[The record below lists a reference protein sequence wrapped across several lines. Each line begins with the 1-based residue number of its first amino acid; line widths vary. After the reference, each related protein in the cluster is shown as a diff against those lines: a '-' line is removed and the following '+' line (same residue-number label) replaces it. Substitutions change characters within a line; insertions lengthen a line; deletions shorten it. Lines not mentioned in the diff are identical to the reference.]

1 FYSYFAVRDYRYMQ
15 RNTRAMVAMLFVGLA
30 IFSGLY
36 STQAMLPTFVEVLG
50 FTPTE
55 AALTVSAAT
64 GALALCIVPL
74 SILSERFGRGRLLVI
89 SAVLATILAFAVPL
103 VGENVLAI
111 IAVRALQ
118 GAVLA
123 GAPAVAMAWLS
134 EELDEDI
141 LPRAMGLYIAGNT
154 LGGIAGRLIPT
165 GLLDFTGW
173 RGALLDSA
181 AVSAIFAILFVI
193 LLPKQENFRPKKLH
207 FKAEIRAMINH
218 WRNLELG
225 LLFLFAFL
233 GMGAFVSMYNFITFR
248 LIHHFGLPVTL
259 TGLVFLMY
267 LAGTWSSARVGTIIN
282 KYGHGK
288 TFVVSAVLYALG
300 IVMTL
305 GPLPVLL
312 AGMFIFTAGFFAAH
326 STASGWVGQAAAT
339 NRAEASSMYLLCYY
353 AGSSAV
359 GAASGLVFEATSW
372 TGFIAFISC
381 FTVAV
386 IFIGAWLLKS
396 TSRVKEP
403 VAV

>member
-1 FYSYFAVRDYRYMQ
+1 MQ

-111 IAVRALQ
+111 IAVRALH

-173 RGALLDSA
+173 RGALLGSA

-193 LLPKQENFRPKKLH
+193 LLPKQENFRPKQLH

-282 KYGHGK
+282 KYGHSK

>member
-1 FYSYFAVRDYRYMQ
+1 MQ

-89 SAVLATILAFAVPL
+89 SAVFATILAFAVPL

-173 RGALLDSA
+173 RGALLGSA

-282 KYGHGK
+282 KYGHSK

-300 IVMTL
+300 IVMTI

-386 IFIGAWLLKS
+386 ILIGAWLLKS

>member
-1 FYSYFAVRDYRYMQ
+1 MQ

-154 LGGIAGRLIPT
+154 LGGIAGRIIPT
-165 GLLDFTGW
+165 GLLEFTGW
-173 RGALLDSA
+173 RGALLGSA
-181 AVSAIFAILFVI
+181 AVSAIFAVLFVI
-193 LLPKQENFRPKKLH
+193 LLPKQENFRPKQLH

-282 KYGHGK
+282 KYGHSK

-386 IFIGAWLLKS
+386 ILIGAWLLKS

>member
-1 FYSYFAVRDYRYMQ
+1 MQ

-173 RGALLDSA
+173 RGALLGSA

-282 KYGHGK
+282 RYGHGK

>member
-1 FYSYFAVRDYRYMQ
+1 MQ

-173 RGALLDSA
+173 RGALLGSA

>member
-1 FYSYFAVRDYRYMQ
+1 MQ

-173 RGALLDSA
+173 RGALLGSA

-282 KYGHGK
+282 KYGHNK

>member
-1 FYSYFAVRDYRYMQ
+1 MQ

-89 SAVLATILAFAVPL
+89 SAVFATILAFAVPL

-123 GAPAVAMAWLS
+123 GAPAVAIAWLS

-173 RGALLDSA
+173 RGALLGSA

-282 KYGHGK
+282 KYGHSK

-386 IFIGAWLLKS
+386 ILIGAWLLKS

>member
-1 FYSYFAVRDYRYMQ
+1 MQ

-36 STQAMLPTFVEVLG
+36 STQALLPTFVEELS
-50 FTPTE
+50 FSPTE

-64 GALALCIVPL
+64 GALAVFIVPL

-89 SAVLATILAFAVPL
+89 SAILATVLAFAVPM
-103 VGENVLAI
+103 VGDNVLALI
-111 IAVRALQ
+111 SIRALQ

-134 EELDEDI
+134 EELDENV

-154 LGGIAGRLIPT
+154 LGGIAGRLVPT

-173 RGALLDSA
+173 RGALLG
-181 AVSAIFAILFVI
+181 SAIVSGLFTVLFVL
-193 LLPKQENFRPKKLH
+193 LLPKQRNFRAKQLR
-207 FKAEIRAMINH
+207 FKAEIRAMVNH
-218 WRNLELG
+218 WSNLNIS

-248 LIHHFGLPVTL
+248 LVDHFGLPVAL
-259 TGLVFLMY
+259 AGLVFVMY
-267 LAGTWSSARVGTIIN
+267 LAGTWSSARVGGIIN
-282 KYGHGK
+282 RFGHGQ
-288 TFVVSAVLYALG
+288 TFIASTGLYALG
-300 IVMTL
+300 VVMTL
-305 GPLPVLL
+305 GPLPMLL

-339 NRAEASSMYLLCYY
+339 NRAEASSMYLFCYY
-353 AGSSAV
+353 AGSSV
-359 GAASGLVFEATSW
+359 IGALSGLVFEAASW
-372 TGFIAFISC
+372 TGFIAYISC

-386 IFIGAWLLKS
+386 ILIGIWLLKS
-396 TSRVKEP
+396 TSRIKQP
-403 VAV
+403 VAA

>member
-1 FYSYFAVRDYRYMQ
+1 MQ

-36 STQAMLPTFVEVLG
+36 STQALLPTFVEELS
-50 FTPTE
+50 FSPTE

-64 GALALCIVPL
+64 GALAVFIVPL

-89 SAVLATILAFAVPL
+89 SAILATVLAFAVPM
-103 VGENVLAI
+103 VGDNVLALI
-111 IAVRALQ
+111 SIRALQ

-134 EELDEDI
+134 EELDENV

-154 LGGIAGRLIPT
+154 LGGIAGRLVPT

-173 RGALLDSA
+173 RGALLG
-181 AVSAIFAILFVI
+181 SAIVSGLFTVLFVL
-193 LLPKQENFRPKKLH
+193 LLPKQRNFRAKQLR
-207 FKAEIRAMINH
+207 FKAEIRAMVNH
-218 WRNLELG
+218 WSNLNIS

-248 LIHHFGLPVTL
+248 LVDHFGLPVAL
-259 TGLVFLMY
+259 AGLVFVMY
-267 LAGTWSSARVGTIIN
+267 LAGTWSSARVGGIIN
-282 KYGHGK
+282 RFGHGQ
-288 TFVVSAVLYALG
+288 TFIASTGLYALG
-300 IVMTL
+300 VVMTL
-305 GPLPVLL
+305 GPLPMLL

-339 NRAEASSMYLLCYY
+339 NRAEASSMYLFCYY
-353 AGSSAV
+353 AGSSV
-359 GAASGLVFEATSW
+359 IGALSGLVFEAASW
-372 TGFIAFISC
+372 TGFIAYISC

-386 IFIGAWLLKS
+386 ILIGIWLLKS
-396 TSRVKEP
+396 TSRIKEP
-403 VAV
+403 VAA

>member
-1 FYSYFAVRDYRYMQ
+1 MQ

-173 RGALLDSA
+173 RGALLGSA

-282 KYGHGK
+282 KYGHSK

-300 IVMTL
+300 IVMTI

-386 IFIGAWLLKS
+386 ILIGAWLLKS

>member
-1 FYSYFAVRDYRYMQ
+1 MQ
-15 RNTRAMVAMLFVGLA
+15 RNIRAMVAMLFVGLA

-173 RGALLDSA
+173 RGALLGSA

-282 KYGHGK
+282 KYGHSK

-386 IFIGAWLLKS
+386 ILIGAWLLKS

-403 VAV
+403 VVV

>member
-1 FYSYFAVRDYRYMQ
+1 MQ

-36 STQAMLPTFVEVLG
+36 STQALLPTFVEELS
-50 FTPTE
+50 FSPTE

-64 GALALCIVPL
+64 GALAVFIVPL

-89 SAVLATILAFAVPL
+89 SAILATVLAFAVPM
-103 VGENVLAI
+103 VGDNVLALI
-111 IAVRALQ
+111 SIRALQ

-134 EELDEDI
+134 EELDENV

-154 LGGIAGRLIPT
+154 LGGIAGRLVPT

-173 RGALLDSA
+173 RGALLG
-181 AVSAIFAILFVI
+181 SAIVSGLFTVLFVL
-193 LLPKQENFRPKKLH
+193 LLPKQRNFRPKQLR
-207 FKAEIRAMINH
+207 FKAEIRAMVNH
-218 WRNLELG
+218 WSNLNIS

-248 LIHHFGLPVTL
+248 LVDHFGLPVAL
-259 TGLVFLMY
+259 AGLVFVMY
-267 LAGTWSSARVGTIIN
+267 LAGTWSSARVGGIIN
-282 KYGHGK
+282 RFGHGQ
-288 TFVVSAVLYALG
+288 TFIASTGIYALG
-300 IVMTL
+300 VVMTL
-305 GPLPVLL
+305 GPLPMLL

-339 NRAEASSMYLLCYY
+339 NRAEASSMYLFCYY
-353 AGSSAV
+353 AGSSV
-359 GAASGLVFEATSW
+359 IGALSGLVFEAASW
-372 TGFIAFISC
+372 TGFIAYISC

-386 IFIGAWLLKS
+386 ILIGIWLLKS
-396 TSRVKEP
+396 TSRIKEP

>member
-1 FYSYFAVRDYRYMQ
+1 MQ

-173 RGALLDSA
+173 RGVLLGSA

-282 KYGHGK
+282 RYGHGK

>member
-1 FYSYFAVRDYRYMQ
+1 MQ

-173 RGALLDSA
+173 RGALLGSA

-282 KYGHGK
+282 KYGHSK

-300 IVMTL
+300 IVMTI

-312 AGMFIFTAGFFAAH
+312 AGMFIFTAGFFAGH

>member
-1 FYSYFAVRDYRYMQ
+1 MQ

-173 RGALLDSA
+173 RGALLGSA

-282 KYGHGK
+282 KYGHSK

-300 IVMTL
+300 IVMTI

>member
-1 FYSYFAVRDYRYMQ
+1 MQ

-173 RGALLDSA
+173 RGALLGSA

-282 KYGHGK
+282 KYGHSK

-300 IVMTL
+300 IVMTI

-312 AGMFIFTAGFFAAH
+312 AGMFIFTTGFFAAH

>member
-1 FYSYFAVRDYRYMQ
+1 MQ
-15 RNTRAMVAMLFVGLA
+15 RNIRAMVAMLFVGLA

-173 RGALLDSA
+173 RGALLGSA
-181 AVSAIFAILFVI
+181 AVSAIFAVLFVI
-193 LLPKQENFRPKKLH
+193 LLPKQENFRPKHLH

-282 KYGHGK
+282 KYGHSK

-386 IFIGAWLLKS
+386 ILLGAWLLKS

>member
-1 FYSYFAVRDYRYMQ
+1 MQ

-89 SAVLATILAFAVPL
+89 SAVFATILAFAVPL

-173 RGALLDSA
+173 RGALLGSA
-181 AVSAIFAILFVI
+181 AVSAIFAILVVI

-282 KYGHGK
+282 KYGHSK
-288 TFVVSAVLYALG
+288 TFVVSAMLYALG

-386 IFIGAWLLKS
+386 ILIGAWLLKS

>member
-1 FYSYFAVRDYRYMQ
+1 MQ

-89 SAVLATILAFAVPL
+89 SAILATILAFAVPL

-173 RGALLDSA
+173 RGALLGSA

-282 KYGHGK
+282 KYGHSK

-300 IVMTL
+300 IVMTI

-386 IFIGAWLLKS
+386 ILLGAWLLKS

>member
-1 FYSYFAVRDYRYMQ
+1 MQ

-89 SAVLATILAFAVPL
+89 SAILATILAFAVPL

-173 RGALLDSA
+173 RGALLGSA
-181 AVSAIFAILFVI
+181 AVSAIFAVLFVI

-282 KYGHGK
+282 KYGHSK

-300 IVMTL
+300 IVMTI

-386 IFIGAWLLKS
+386 ILLGAWLLKS

>member
-1 FYSYFAVRDYRYMQ
+1 MQ

-173 RGALLDSA
+173 RGALLGSA
-181 AVSAIFAILFVI
+181 AVSAIFAVLFVI

-282 KYGHGK
+282 RYGHGK

>member
-1 FYSYFAVRDYRYMQ
+1 MQ

-173 RGALLDSA
+173 RGALLGSA
-181 AVSAIFAILFVI
+181 AVSAIFAVLFVI

-282 KYGHGK
+282 KYGHSK